1 MFKYQMDH
9 EDLLEKAP
17 FKLVNIIKDMLNPNP
32 DDRSDLSDVIKNEWF
47 IEVEKLSFIQ
57 MKKMVMDEEISY
69 KILIERLMNIKFSSK
84 LCRLIYFYLSEQ
96 YFDRVS
102 MLKAGRLFQKIDYN
116 SDGKINEVEMVDQI
130 IRQYNS
136 KDIEKYKNKIFTNID
151 INNSM
156 TLEFSEFKVCG
167 MSFKFEEITSKLVR
181 LFKLANRPNKFVQ
194 IEEVM
199 EAMQDGNK
207 NFDWFKSHLDDLDS
221 GDRQIDKDDQ
231 LIMIRQMVGDLKK

>member
-1 MFKYQMDH
+1 
-9 EDLLEKAP
+9 
-17 FKLVNIIKDMLNPNP
+17 
-32 DDRSDLSDVIKNEWF
+32 
-47 IEVEKLSFIQ
+47 
-57 MKKMVMDEEISY
+57 
-69 KILIERLMNIKFSSK
+69 
-84 LCRLIYFYLSEQ
+84 
-96 YFDRVS
+96 

-116 SDGKINEVEMVDQI
+116 SDGKINETEMVDYI

-181 LFKLANRPNKFVQ
+181 LFKLANRPNKFVY

-207 NFDWFKSHLDDLDS
+207 NFDWFKSHLDDLDH
-221 GDRQIDKDDQ
+221 GDRQIDKEDY
-231 LIMIRQMVGDLKK
+231 LLMIRQMVGDLKK